1 MDKYLILQHLSKSEK
16 LPMKNNFKIIFYF
29 NFVGSLVEWI
39 FGRQRNLWGFT
50 EKFLNHHTCQKPPAL
65 GKLFC
70 CVHLVCLYTRE
81 HQTSEHLLSFR
92 EVPI

>member
-65 GKLFC
+65 GKL
-70 CVHLVCLYTRE
+70 
-81 HQTSEHLLSFR
+81 SFVVFIWFVSTQ
-92 EVPI
+92 ESTKLQSTC